1 MTAVS
6 AAGAAGAHLVQAA
19 ADVGEVVEAHADR
32 AEQQRRLPAALVRA
46 LRDAQLLRL
55 AVPQVYGGPEADP
68 ITMLRCI
75 ESVATADG
83 AAGWCTMIA
92 STTSSLSMFMH
103 PEFAE
108 QIFADPKVV
117 TGGVFAPNGT
127 ATTRGDNWVVDGRWM
142 WGSGTQHCQW
152 ICGGTRTDDGGQQ
165 LMFFAA
171 DDVTIHDTW
180 HTSGLRGTGSNDFS
194 VHRAKVPKGRAVTA
208 VGARRQVDVPL
219 AAFPNFT
226 LLAIGVAG
234 VTLGIARRALD
245 EFVELAVEKQPQF
258 SSRTIAQTGTAQS
271 ELARAE
277 ASLRAARSYLYEQVA
292 AAWDTVVAGG
302 KVGVDTRAAIRL
314 AGAHCAETA
323 AAVVDRVF
331 TMAGGAAVFDSNQLQ
346 RCLRDVHVATQH
358 IMVAPRL
365 YETMGKHLFGLDVD
379 TTML

>member
-1 MTAVS
+1 VTDTA
-6 AAGAAGAHLVQAA
+6 LLQAA
-19 ADVGEVVEAHADR
+19 IDVGEVVEAHADR

-46 LRDAQLLRL
+46 LRDAQLMRM
-55 AVPQVYGGPEADP
+55 AVPHEYGGPEADP
-68 ITMLRCI
+68 LTLLRCI
-75 ESVATADG
+75 ETVATSDG

-108 QIFADPKVV
+108 QIFGDPKAI

-127 ATTRGDNWVVDGRWM
+127 AVGKGDSWVVDGRWM

-152 ICGGTRTDDGGQQ
+152 ICGGARADDGTQQ
-165 LMFFAA
+165 VMFFDAA
-171 DDVTIHDTW
+171 DVTIHDTW

-194 VHRAKVPKGRAVTA
+194 VHRAKVPKDRSVMALGGTRH
-208 VGARRQVDVPL
+208 VDVPL

-226 LLAIGVAG
+226 LLAIGVAA
-234 VTLGIARRALD
+234 VTLGIARRAID
-245 EFVELAVEKQPQF
+245 EFVELAVEKRPQF
-258 SSRTIAQTGTAQS
+258 SSRTIAQTGTAQT

-277 ASLRAARSYLYEQVA
+277 VALRSARTYLVDQVA
-292 AAWDTVVAGG
+292 TAWDTVIAGG
-302 KVGVDTRAAIRL
+302 NVGVDTRVAIRL
-314 AGAHCAETA
+314 AGAHAAETA
-323 AAVVDRVF
+323 AKVVDTVY
-331 TMAGGAAVFDSNQLQ
+331 TMGGGAAVFDSNLLQ

-379 TTML
+379 AAMF